1 MMDANLS
8 VAVHK
13 GARRWRKLRR
23 RFHAR
28 SALTLLLFCFL
39 LVAAP
44 LVLGLL
50 ASSAQIDRV
59 TRESEALL
67 QRTLGTIQAAR
78 ETRDRLFAVERAARQ
93 FRVLGDLEASA
104 TFGRQVLAFQRQI
117 DDFRSLPVNRS
128 MRGEIDKL
136 GAGMAE
142 VAERVRVQRSTE
154 DWPPAL
160 SAGFRE
166 LDDMAG
172 RLVAASEAAAERA
185 LSRLTE
191 LGDTTRVTSM
201 VHLALA
207 IGFAVVLAV
216 IFTSLINRP
225 IRTLNRGIRA
235 LANPEAGPIPQV
247 KSPRDLRALSVR
259 LEWARRRLA
268 RIERERQRLIGQVS
282 HELKTPL
289 SAIREG
295 ISLLDDRVL
304 GDLSR
309 EHGEIISIIKI
320 NVDRLQE
327 QITGLLRYNRMQS
340 GLKPINFEP
349 VDIVELVEGV
359 AADHAFAMA
368 ARGIEVSLETCGPVQ
383 VSGDRD
389 MLRTAMDNLFSN
401 ALKYSPDRHRIGVF
415 ITCDNEWVG
424 IEVADCGPGIRPAD
438 RHRLFEPFFRGQG
451 SRNTGVPGSGLGLA
465 ICRDLIRMHQ
475 GEVELHRRSGWSTV
489 FRARL
494 PRWPGAIE
502 KTHGEGCRT

>member
-1 MMDANLS
+1 MMYANLS

-23 RFHAR
+23 RLHAR
-28 SALTLLLFCFL
+28 SALALLLFSFM

-44 LVLGLL
+44 LVAGLL
-50 ASSAQIDRV
+50 ASIAQIDRV

-67 QRTLGTIQAAR
+67 QRAVGTTQAAR
-78 ETRDRLFAVERAARQ
+78 EIQDHLLAVERAARQ

-104 TFGRQVLAFQRQI
+104 NFGRQVLTFQRQI
-117 DDFRSLPVNRS
+117 DDFRSFTDSQS
-128 MRGEIDKL
+128 MLGELGQLDAEIDK
-136 GAGMAE
+136 
-142 VAERVRVQRSTE
+142 VAERVRAQPGAE
-154 DWPPAL
+154 DWPPVL
-160 SAGFRE
+160 SADFRQ
-166 LDDMAG
+166 LGDTA
-172 RLVAASEAAAERA
+172 RSLVAESETAAERA

-191 LGDTTRVTSM
+191 LGDSTRVTSM

-207 IGFAVVLAV
+207 ITFAVALAV

-235 LANPEAGPIPQV
+235 LANPQAGPIPQV

-304 GDLSR
+304 GELSR
-309 EHGEIISIIKI
+309 EHGEIISIIKT

-340 GLKPINFEP
+340 GLKPIDFEP
-349 VDIVELVEGV
+349 LDLVGLVEGI
-359 AADHAFAMA
+359 ASDHKFAIV
-368 ARGIEVSLETCGPVQ
+368 ARGITVSLEACGPVQ

-389 MLRTAMDNLFSN
+389 MLRTAIDNLFSN
-401 ALKYSPDRHRIGVF
+401 ALKYSPDEHCIGIF
-415 ITCDNEWVG
+415 ISCDNEWVAV
-424 IEVADCGPGIRPAD
+424 EVADCGPGIRPAD
-438 RHRLFEPFFRGQG
+438 RHRLFEPFFRGQDY
-451 SRNTGVPGSGLGLA
+451 RNTGVPGSGLGLA
-465 ICRDLIRMHQ
+465 ICRDLIRMHH
-475 GEVELHRRSGWSTV
+475 GDVELHRRIGWSTV

-494 PRWPGAIE
+494 PRLSSATGN
-502 KTHGEGCRT
+502 TDGEDRQT